1 MGYGQEEV
9 QHHSRANDA
18 LYIYIYIY
26 TVLRLLASAALKL
39 IQLFA
44 RGRTNDA
51 LQQEG
56 EEECLLYKRE
66 SDDGPLILASMMA

>member
-1 MGYGQEEV
+1 MGYEQEEV
-9 QHHSRANDA
+9 QNHSRADDA
-18 LYIYIYIY
+18 LYIY

>member
-1 MGYGQEEV
+1 MGYEQEEV

-18 LYIYIYIY
+18 LYIHIY

>member
-1 MGYGQEEV
+1 MGYEQEEV

-18 LYIYIYIY
+18 LYIY
-26 TVLRLLASAALKL
+26 TVLRLLASAASRL

-51 LQQEG
+51 LQQER
-56 EEECLLYKRE
+56 EEECLLYQTE
-66 SDDGPLILASMMA
+66 SDDGPLILASQPA